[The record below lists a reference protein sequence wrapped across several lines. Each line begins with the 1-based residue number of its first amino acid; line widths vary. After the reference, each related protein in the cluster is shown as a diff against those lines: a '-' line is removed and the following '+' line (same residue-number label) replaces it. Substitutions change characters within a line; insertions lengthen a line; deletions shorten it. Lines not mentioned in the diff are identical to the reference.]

1 MKRFKDFIK
10 ESNQNEM
17 DYVDYLDEINQL
29 LLSDFTMSEKQS
41 LIFIKEYDEFLK
53 DAWENGLT
61 TKEAIVSTGCSN

>member
-1 MKRFKDFIK
+1 
-10 ESNQNEM
+10 
-17 DYVDYLDEINQL
+17 
-29 LLSDFTMSEKQS
+29 MSEKQS